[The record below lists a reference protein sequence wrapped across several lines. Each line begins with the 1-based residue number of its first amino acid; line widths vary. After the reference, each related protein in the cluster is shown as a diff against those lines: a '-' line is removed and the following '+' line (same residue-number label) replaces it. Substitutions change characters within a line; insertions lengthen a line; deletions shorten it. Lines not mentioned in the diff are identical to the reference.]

1 MVALPFDVTC
11 SDIAD
16 IVDVQIVCKL
26 CSDFWR
32 LYLDFSVL
40 ILQAVLDVTNKQE
53 HFIGDPTFL

>member
-1 MVALPFDVTC
+1 MALLQVSVQDLVVALPFDVTC

-32 LYLDFSVL
+32 LCLDFSVL
-40 ILQAVLDVTNKQE
+40 IL
-53 HFIGDPTFL
+53 